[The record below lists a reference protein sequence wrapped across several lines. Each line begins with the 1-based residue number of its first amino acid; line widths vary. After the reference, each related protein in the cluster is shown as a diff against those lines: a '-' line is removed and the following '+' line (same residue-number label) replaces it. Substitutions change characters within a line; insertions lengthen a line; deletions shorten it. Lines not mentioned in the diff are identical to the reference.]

1 MDLIYHITTEEEW
14 QTARSLGAYTADSL
28 DSEGFIHCSTAGQVL
43 GVANALFAGQV
54 GLVLLAID
62 VTQLEAEVRY
72 EDCYESGQQFP
83 HIYGPLNLDAVAAV
97 IPFPPQSGGTFVLPP
112 IVRALDVPL
121 LHFDPT
127 PTALLEPSDVL
138 KPIDIPSRCVLCFFN
153 HDVLAQL
160 EQSGRL
166 RQIYALGSEIGPN
179 PVYELEVDGQRLAV
193 CHPGV
198 GAALAAAFMD
208 ELIALGCRTFIA
220 CGGAGVLHSDLV
232 LGHVVVPTSAVRD
245 EGTSYHYM
253 PPGREVPASA
263 DGLNAIENVL
273 QRDQV
278 PYVMGKTWTTDGVYR
293 ETPNKIARRRAEG
306 CLTVEMEAAS
316 LFAVAQFRR
325 VLCAQ
330 ILYGGDD
337 LSSEKWDS
345 RHWQNQTSIR
355 EKLFWLAAEAC
366 LSLPE

>member
-220 CGGAGVLHSDLV
+220 C
-232 LGHVVVPTSAVRD
+232 
-245 EGTSYHYM
+245 
-253 PPGREVPASA
+253 
-263 DGLNAIENVL
+263 
-273 QRDQV
+273 
-278 PYVMGKTWTTDGVYR
+278 
-293 ETPNKIARRRAEG
+293 ARRRD
-306 CLTVEMEAAS
+306 
-316 LFAVAQFRR
+316 F
-325 VLCAQ
+325 
-330 ILYGGDD
+330 
-337 LSSEKWDS
+337 
-345 RHWQNQTSIR
+345 
-355 EKLFWLAAEAC
+355 
-366 LSLPE
+366 LSLHAARPGSPRQCRWPERHRECAATGSGPLRYGQNVDHRWRLPRNTEQDRPPTR